1 MKFINKCLIA
11 VLALA
16 VCTEAQVGKR
26 RLVVDTFAPR
36 QYVITVTDFGSV
48 EALILQF
55 GGAIMHK
62 YEAIFTG
69 IAATSVSPTLLGA
82 LKRHPNVTSADQ
94 NVFGGPKMTGG
105 LRGLT
110 DESWT
115 TQTGADL
122 SLDRLDQSTLPLDGK
137 YTYSGDGTGVK
148 VFVLDCGIL
157 LNHVEFGGRATCGL
171 DATMGTP
178 YQESDIPC
186 DPLFGHGTHV
196 AGLVGG
202 AKSGVA
208 KNVDLI
214 GVKVAT

>member
-1 MKFINKCLIA
+1 
-11 VLALA
+11 
-16 VCTEAQVGKR
+16 
-26 RLVVDTFAPR
+26 
-36 QYVITVTDFGSV
+36 
-48 EALILQF
+48 
-55 GGAIMHK
+55 
-62 YEAIFTG
+62 
-69 IAATSVSPTLLGA
+69 
-82 LKRHPNVTSADQ
+82 
-94 NVFGGPKMTGG
+94 MTGG

-157 LNHVEFGGRATCGL
+157 LDHVEFGGRATCGW